1 VGGREGRGAGGRRYR
16 VGLGGG
22 GGGGGGGR
30 EEGNKMKVLA
40 GRERAAWREVQAGP
54 DFEWAEM
61 SWTYE
66 KHDWAL
72 IPTPPRIHTFIRS
85 KICHSRTLLLLK
97 R

>member
-1 VGGREGRGAGGRRYR
+1 
-16 VGLGGG
+16 
-22 GGGGGGGR
+22 
-30 EEGNKMKVLA
+30 MKVLA
-40 GRERAAWREVQAGP
+40 GRERAAWREVRAGP

-72 IPTPPRIHTFIRS
+72 IPTPPKIHTFFY
-85 KICHSRTLLLLK
+85 LLK

>member
-1 VGGREGRGAGGRRYR
+1 VSGRQRRPGCGREAAPCWAGGW
-16 VGLGGG
+16 
-22 GGGGGGGR
+22 R

-40 GRERAAWREVQAGP
+40 GRERAAWREVRAGP

-72 IPTPPRIHTFIRS
+72 IPTPPKIHTFFY
-85 KICHSRTLLLLK
+85 LLK